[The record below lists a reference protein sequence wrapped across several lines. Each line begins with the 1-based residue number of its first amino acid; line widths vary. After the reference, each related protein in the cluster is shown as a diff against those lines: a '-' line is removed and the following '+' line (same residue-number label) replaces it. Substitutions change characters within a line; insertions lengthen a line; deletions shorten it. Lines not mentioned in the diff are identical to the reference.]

1 MALSTAAYNAQAF
14 KPPLSYSKPPMNGAQ
29 AYPKVSAKV
38 KIRSARFMV
47 HVLVVLVVVLMVLMV
62 VLVVWVVAAGGDR
75 GIGLAV
81 VVASSS
87 AAGNGGAIKKRACMK
102 PL

>member
-1 MALSTAAYNAQAF
+1 MELNTAAYNAQAF
-14 KPPLSYSKPPMNGAQ
+14 NPPLSYSTPPTNGAQ

-47 HVLVVLVVVLMVLMV
+47 HALVVVV
-62 VLVVWVVAAGGDR
+62 VVVVVAAGRDR
-75 GIGLAV
+75 GIGLFVVA
-81 VVASSS
+81 VVAS
-87 AAGNGGAIKKRACMK
+87 AAAVVEGGAIQKRACMK

>member
-1 MALSTAAYNAQAF
+1 MELNTAAYNAQAF
-14 KPPLSYSKPPMNGAQ
+14 KPPLSYSTPPTNGAQ

-47 HVLVVLVVVLMVLMV
+47 HALVVVV
-62 VLVVWVVAAGGDR
+62 VVVVVAAGRDR
-75 GIGLAV
+75 GIGLFVVA
-81 VVASSS
+81 VVAS
-87 AAGNGGAIKKRACMK
+87 AAAVVEGGAIQKRACMK

>member
-14 KPPLSYSKPPMNGAQ
+14 KPPLSYSKPPMIGAQ

-47 HVLVVLVVVLMVLMV
+47 HVLVVLVVVLMV

>member
-1 MALSTAAYNAQAF
+1 MELNTAAYNAQAF
-14 KPPLSYSKPPMNGAQ
+14 NPPLSYSTPPTNGAQ

-47 HVLVVLVVVLMVLMV
+47 HALVVVV
-62 VLVVWVVAAGGDR
+62 VVAAGRDR
-75 GIGLAV
+75 GIGLFVVA
-81 VVASSS
+81 VVAS
-87 AAGNGGAIKKRACMK
+87 AAAVVEGGAIQKRACMK